1 MTDRYEHVQAE
12 PSNLW
17 IVRHNLYT
25 RAPVVDAFIE
35 VDGKIQKM
43 LPKTVIA
50 VSDVELHIEW
60 SVPRSGKAGVV

>member
-12 PSNLW
+12 PSSLW
-17 IVRHNLYT
+17 TVRHNLYT

-35 VDGKIQKM
+35 IDGKIQKM
-43 LPKTVIA
+43 LPKAVVV
-50 VSDVELHIEW
+50 VSDVVLQIEW